1 MISWVGVL
9 SVGLG
14 AVAWAEPAL
23 FVLHE
28 NEPRIAISSGHGLT
42 TDGRGVG
49 VSWTDP
55 VREGTVL
62 GVWVPGDGL
71 REVHFVDPE
80 SSGATGIETISGDGR
95 SLVGVMSST
104 LESPGLAAFWSL
116 DLGVINLGTL
126 GEHPA
131 QPGLLRSQGFAV
143 QGSSVVGVTTSL
155 TGDQAFRWTPQDGMV
170 GLGTLGHPSDG
181 YSMSC
186 AMGVR
191 VDGSVI
197 GYSSTS
203 DQRFT
208 LARWEPN
215 GTIIDL
221 TPLIDSPGLQVFR
234 ASTNGT
240 AMAGGLWGGDAP
252 GLTAFVWSEAG
263 GFVAI
268 EQPADVAWLAA
279 SGVSDDGS
287 VVVGSY
293 ETTPNN
299 TGHFI
304 WTPRVG
310 VVDIND
316 FVRDSLGVNTRGWT
330 FGELHQV
337 RADGRSIAGTVF
349 RNSTDGEQVVS
360 AFLLDI
366 GAVCRVDFVTDGT
379 LNFFDL
385 GAFLAAFQSGDAAA
399 DIDGN
404 GVFDVDDVTGYVGLF
419 AAGCP

>member
-1 MISWVGVL
+1 MGVL
-9 SVGLG
+9 LVCVGT
-14 AVAWAEPAL
+14 VASAQPAL
-23 FVLHE
+23 IVLHE
-28 NEPRIAISSGHGLT
+28 SESAITTSSGHGLT
-42 TDGRGVG
+42 EDGGGLG
-49 VSWTDP
+49 VSWVDAD
-55 VREGTVL
+55 RGGTVL
-62 GVWVPGDGL
+62 GVCVPGDGL
-71 REVHFVDPE
+71 REVYFVDSK
-80 SSGATGIETISGDGR
+80 SSEATGLEMVSGDGR
-95 SLVGVMSST
+95 SLVGVMSTAS
-104 LESPGLAAFWSL
+104 ENAGIAAIWSL
-116 DLGVINLGTL
+116 DVGVVSLGTL

-131 QPGLLRSQGFAV
+131 QPGLLRSQAFAV
-143 QGSSVVGVTTSL
+143 RGSTVVGVATSP
-155 TGDQAFRWTPQDGMV
+155 TGDQAFRWTPQGGMV
-170 GLGTLGHPSDG
+170 GLGTLSHPSDG

-191 VDGSVI
+191 IDGSVI
-197 GYSSTS
+197 GYSTTS

-221 TPLIDSPGLQVFR
+221 TPHIDSPGLQVFR

-252 GLTAFVWSEAG
+252 GLRAFVWSEAG

-268 EQPADVAWLAA
+268 EQPVDVAWLAA

-293 ETTPNN
+293 EITPNK

-304 WTPRVG
+304 WTPTVG
-310 VVDIND
+310 VVDIDD
-316 FVRDSLGVNTRGWT
+316 FVRDSLGVDTRGWT

-337 RADGRSIAGTVF
+337 SADGRRIAGTVF

-360 AFLLDI
+360 AFLLDM
-366 GAVCRVDFVTDGT
+366 GAACRVDFLGDGT

-385 GAFLAAFQSGDAAA
+385 GAFLAAFQAGEGTA

-404 GVFDVDDVTGYVGLF
+404 GAFDVDDVTRYVGLY